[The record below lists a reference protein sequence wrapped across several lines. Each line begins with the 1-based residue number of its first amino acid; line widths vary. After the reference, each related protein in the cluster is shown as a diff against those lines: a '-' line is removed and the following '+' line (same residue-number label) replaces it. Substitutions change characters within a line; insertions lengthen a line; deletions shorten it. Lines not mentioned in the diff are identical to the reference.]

1 MKTFLTTPGY
11 RRSLALRRVTAAALV
26 IAALCFSTLHLA
38 QQESPVVIY
47 STTVAA
53 GSRLTEADV
62 RIARMP
68 HSMIPENS
76 VTNPE
81 EIVGNVTVVSRP
93 NGSIATRH
101 DFVETTLISTKVTN
115 DTEAFG
121 NEDSNIIP
129 IKLAEPTL
137 AGLLRPGD
145 VISILTT
152 ESDKSEPV
160 MIAAG
165 GRVVFAVTEA
175 SELPGATPG
184 TVLVSLPAT
193 AAQHVAAASL
203 SLPLAVV
210 VTGDRSHE

>member
-1 MKTFLTTPGY
+1 MKTFLTTPSY
-11 RRSLALRRVTAAALV
+11 RRSLAFRRIVAAALV
-26 IAALCFSTLHLA
+26 FAAVCFSTLHFA
-38 QQESPVVIY
+38 QQEASVVVY
-47 STTVAA
+47 STTVTA
-53 GSRLTEADV
+53 GNRLHESDV
-62 RIARMP
+62 KLTRMP
-68 HSMIPENS
+68 RSLVPEDS

-81 EIVGNVTVVSRP
+81 EIIGNVTVVSRP
-93 NGSIATRH
+93 NGSIATHH
-101 DFVETTLISTKVTN
+101 DFVETTLISSKVTN
-115 DTEAFG
+115 DTEEFG
-121 NEDSNIIP
+121 DGESNIIP

-137 AGLLRPGD
+137 VGLLRPGD

-152 ESDKSEPV
+152 ESEHSDPV

-165 GRVVFAVTEA
+165 GRVIFAVTEA

-193 AAQHVAAASL
+193 DAQHVAAASL